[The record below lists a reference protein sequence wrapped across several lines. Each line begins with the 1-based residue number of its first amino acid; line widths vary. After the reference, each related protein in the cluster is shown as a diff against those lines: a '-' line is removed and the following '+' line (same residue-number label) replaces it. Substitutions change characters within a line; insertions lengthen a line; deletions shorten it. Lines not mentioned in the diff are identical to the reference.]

1 MKQNGNTLYSLLQ
14 RLASSPAILACILIV
29 VGAALRVGSMFGPLT
44 HDELSAICRLEY
56 NSLGDVLTYGVKL
69 GDTHPGGIQV
79 LMWLWSQ
86 LFGTSAIA
94 IRLPFVLMGIAT
106 LPLVY
111 AIGRRWY
118 GEWSAL
124 LPLAVMAVSQYTVY
138 YSVLARP
145 YSAGLFFVLCAL
157 YVLTLM
163 VKERR
168 FSVPRLALFAVFEA
182 CCAYTH
188 YFCSLTAMLMTM
200 AALFFVGRRHI
211 LRYLAACLG
220 AVLLFLPHLEIT
232 LYQLFEYKGI
242 GGWLGAPTPVFALDS
257 LQYLTHHSLT
267 AALVAVAAYA
277 LLFRIASVRR
287 NWKLM
292 VASMTVGLLPMA
304 IGYLYSVAVNPLL
317 QFSVLI
323 FAFPFFLLALAG
335 GVSEKPWG
343 WRTAAITAVYVLV
356 MVATLFVTRRH
367 FTMLQKEW
375 VQSAVELAHDAG
387 SRYGSDKVACLFKFS
402 PDKAEYYDSTLHI
415 MPLELLD
422 DAARLDS
429 ALAHC
434 EAPYIATAGIMDPN
448 IMHLIHHHYP
458 SLLQVRPC
466 VVAEACLLGRQ
477 VTDEAIDIDA
487 LATFNIERPLNT
499 LDGEFLDI
507 FDTTLGRL
515 VDNRFAYVET
525 EVTFRRTDTSDKRL
539 LLVTHLVRRGKS
551 VDWRETHTPTLVS
564 DSLYVYSLPIRIENA
579 VKYRRHLKHTK
590 MKIYLWNPDGATG
603 IEPISCHIRVIPTSP
618 WPYSV
623 LEEL

>member
-1 MKQNGNTLYSLLQ
+1 
-14 RLASSPAILACILIV
+14 
-29 VGAALRVGSMFGPLT
+29 MFGPLT
-44 HDELSAICRLEY
+44 HDELSAICRLQY
-56 NSLGDVLTYGVKL
+56 SNLSDVLTYGVKL
-69 GDTHPGGIQV
+69 GDTHPGGVQV

-145 YSAGLFFVLCAL
+145 YCAGLFFVLCAL

-163 VKERR
+163 VREDR
-168 FSVPRLALFAVFEA
+168 FSLPRIALFAVFEA

-188 YFCSLTAMLMTM
+188 YFCSLTALLM
-200 AALFFVGRRHI
+200 ACGALFFVGRRHM
-211 LRYLAACLG
+211 LRYLAACIG
-220 AVLLFLPHLEIT
+220 AVLLFAPHLGIT
-232 LYQLFEYKGI
+232 LYQLFEYKGV
-242 GGWLGAPTPVFALDS
+242 GGWLGAPTPVFALDF
-257 LQYLTHHSLT
+257 LQYLTHHSLP

-277 LLFRIASVRR
+277 LLFRRASVRR
-287 NWKLM
+287 HWKLM
-292 VASMTVGLLPMA
+292 VAALAVGLLPMV
-304 IGYLYSVAVNPLL
+304 IGYVYSVAVNPLL
-317 QFSVLI
+317 QFSGLV

-356 MVATLFVTRRH
+356 KVTTLFFTRRH
-367 FTMLQKEW
+367 FVMLQKEW
-375 VQSAVELAHDAG
+375 VQAAVELAHDAR
-387 SRYGSDKVACLFKFS
+387 SRYGNDRVACLFGLS
-402 PDKAEYYDSTLHI
+402 PDKVEYYDSSLHI
-415 MPLELLD
+415 MPPEVMS

-434 EAPYIATAGIMDPN
+434 DAPYIATAGIMDPT
-448 IMHLIHHHYP
+448 IMHLVHQHYP

-466 VVAEACLLGRQ
+466 VVAEACLFGRQ
-477 VTDEAIDIDA
+477 VSDKTIDIDA
-487 LATFNIERPLNT
+487 LATFNVERPMRT
-499 LDGEFLDI
+499 LDGEFQDI
-507 FDTTLGRL
+507 LDTTLGCL

-525 EVTFRRTDTSDKRL
+525 EVTFIRTDTSDKRL
-539 LLVTHLVRRGKS
+539 FLVNQLVRRGKS
-551 VDWRETHTPTLVS
+551 VDWRETHTPIRVS

-579 VKYRRHLKHTK
+579 VKHHRHLRHTK
-590 MKIYLWNPDGATG
+590 LAIYLWNPDGAIG
-603 IEPISCHIRVIPTSP
+603 IQPISCHIRVIPTTP